1 MTAAPRHKCILL
13 IEDDAWIR
21 TFLRDLLSDEGYGVV
36 EVADGRTGLQV
47 ATTAACPDLVVL
59 DLAMPEFTGVDV
71 LHGLKR
77 SSRTRSVPVLILS
90 AFSGVLPDREAAS
103 VAGVVA
109 KPVETGKLLA
119 SIRQALEPGQARLG
133 GSIDTAPSPR
143 ELQA

>member
-1 MTAAPRHKCILL
+1 VQLRAARVISRVTAAPRHKCILL

-47 ATTAACPDLVVL
+47 ATEACPDLVLL

-90 AFSGVLPDREAAS
+90 AFSGVLPDREAA
-103 VAGVVA
+103 
-109 KPVETGKLLA
+109 
-119 SIRQALEPGQARLG
+119 
-133 GSIDTAPSPR
+133 
-143 ELQA
+143 